1 MCDLSEASLHC
12 QLLEPKDIHSL
23 LHTPNVSSGMETG
36 ISILLAVIGLYGRSR
51 TMYGSL
57 KQIGRTSLSATIN
70 SRYQT
75 DREANG
81 KLKVKSHSCLPAQC
95 RIG

>member
-1 MCDLSEASLHC
+1 MD
-12 QLLEPKDIHSL
+12 SL

-70 SRYQT
+70 SRCHNRLESQWET
-75 DREANG
+75 EGQVAFM
-81 KLKVKSHSCLPAQC
+81 PAYAVQNSE
-95 RIG
+95 G